1 MHSMKY
7 VQSKL
12 FLSDCTKGATSSC
25 FSFYTLVAN
34 KGIPANSHVLF
45 VSLMHQGQ
53 FLLPNSQIWTNC
65 FLTHDKGPFIIYRLG
80 GLWGFFPA
88 PSPHESLQTKVK
100 YHDPP
105 LPLSLT
111 HQVLN
116 LTQNLMTVG
125 TIGRSIQ
132 QN

>member
-12 FLSDCTKGATSSC
+12 FLSDCTKGDTSSR
-25 FSFYTLVAN
+25 FLFYTLVAN

-53 FLLPNSQIWTNC
+53 FLLLYSQIWSNC

-80 GLWGFFPA
+80 GGGGYGDFFPA
-88 PSPHESLQTKVK
+88 P
-100 YHDPP
+100 
-105 LPLSLT
+105 LPS
-111 HQVLN
+111 
-116 LTQNLMTVG
+116 
-125 TIGRSIQ
+125 
-132 QN
+132 